1 MVLLF
6 WPVNQR
12 APSGPAVIHPGGLS
26 SPDCTAPEVE
36 STTVNAGGVA
46 VVPVQILAL
55 QIHRLPS
62 APAVMQ
68 LGALSA
74 TGMSNKVTTPD
85 ISSRPHWPSK
95 PIERR
100 S

>member
-6 WPVNQR
+6 CPVNHR
-12 APSGPAVIHPGGLS
+12 APSGPAVIHPGVFS

-36 STTVNAGGVA
+36 STTVNTGGVA
-46 VVPVQILAL
+46 VLPVQILAL

-62 APAVMQ
+62 APAAMQ

-74 TGMSNKVTTPD
+74 TGMSNNVTTPAGYFK
-85 ISSRPHWPSK
+85 SPTLA
-95 PIERR
+95 EQAY
-100 S
+100 